1 MNPMFSAAI
10 LAVTACLFACS
21 DAPDGGTG
29 TPSGVDQSSG
39 GEVSSDIASAST
51 GEPAADAVTADVAEV
66 SDALTVSDA
75 EADQESEETPPA
87 SDAGADTGDAHAT
100 NGGDEAGDTATD
112 ALDDAAPPL
121 QDTESASDADQLSDA
136 PGKPDSLDSQDSQDS
151 QDKPDS
157 LDKPDVPP
165 SKPDVG
171 PNTDAV
177 IGVPL
182 DDAGSLDDAAGEE
195 DGGKPGKPGLPGFPN
210 QQDAGPES
218 DATEPSGA
226 GLYLVS
232 VDYYGTDLLKIDA
245 ETGDTTPICTLE
257 YSTYPSLTF
266 SRENVLYASRGG
278 SSLDIID
285 PCTCEITSVGSYEGY
300 SGVNGITSD
309 YGLNLFGVANT
320 QDEFIAISTS
330 EGTAES
336 IGPLGLNFGSTGA
349 TWSEEEQAVYAID
362 ATTDALYT
370 IAIDTGEATLVTAL
384 DMLFGITV
392 GIEMHPGNGVI
403 YACSDNANLLTVDP
417 ETGHVTDL
425 GPMLHSGFCTN
436 LAAPW
441 QPVACLEEL

>member
-1 MNPMFSAAI
+1 MFSAAI

-21 DAPDGGTG
+21 TAPEGGTAA
-29 TPSGVDQSSG
+29 PSGVDQSSG
-39 GEVSSDIASAST
+39 GELTSDAASAAT
-51 GEPAADAVTADVAEV
+51 GEPVADTVTLDVAVV
-66 SDALTVSDA
+66 SDSATVSDA
-75 EADQESEETPPA
+75 EVDQETEETPPE
-87 SDAGADTGDAHAT
+87 SDAGAATEDTSLT
-100 NGGDEAGDTATD
+100 NGGDEADDVTTD
-112 ALDDAAPPL
+112 ALDDAASPL
-121 QDTESASDADQLSDA
+121 QDTESPSDADQLSDA
-136 PGKPDSLDSQDSQDS
+136 SGNPDSL
-151 QDKPDS
+151 DKPDS
-157 LDKPDVPP
+157 LEKPDVPP

-182 DDAGSLDDAAGEE
+182 DDVGPFDDAEGEE
-195 DGGKPGKPGLPGFPN
+195 DGGKPGFPGFPN
-210 QQDAGPES
+210 PQDAGPES

-336 IGPLGLNFGSTGA
+336 IGSLGLNFGSTGA

-370 IAIDTGEATLVTAL
+370 IAPDTGEATLVTAL